1 MKSAFAARYGA
12 YAVVAGASEGLGEA
26 FAHAIA
32 ARGVGLVL
40 LARRAE
46 VLERVAA
53 AVRARHGVD
62 VRALPVDLARPD
74 FAEALREAT
83 RGVEVGLGI
92 YNAAYST
99 IDPFVDRP
107 LEDALRVIEVNCA
120 GPLRLAHALAPAM
133 IERRRGGL
141 VLMASIAGFQGVPRI
156 AAYAASKAFNTVFA
170 EGLWYELRGHGVDV
184 LAACPGAIRTPA
196 YLKTTDREVAGTM
209 DASEVASNVLDA
221 IGRGPTFVPGAVNKL
236 ARFFLGRMLS
246 RRNAVHVMGASTAHL
261 RDASRLPGR
270 SAGEAP

>member
-1 MKSAFAARYGA
+1 MSSSFATRYGS

-26 FAHAIA
+26 FAHAVA

-53 AVRARHGVD
+53 AVRGRYGVD
-62 VRALPVDLARPD
+62 VRAVPFDLGRPD
-74 FAEALREAT
+74 FADALRDAT

-92 YNAAYST
+92 YNAAYSV
-99 IDPFVDRP
+99 IDAFVDRP
-107 LEDALRVIEVNCA
+107 LEEALRVIEVNCA

-141 VLMASIAGFQGVPRI
+141 VFMASIAGFQGVPRI
-156 AAYAASKAFNTVFA
+156 ATYSASKAFNTVFA
-170 EGLWYELRGHGVDV
+170 EALWYELRGHGVDV

-209 DASEVASNVLDA
+209 DAIEVASRVLDA
-221 IGRGPTFVPGAVNKL
+221 VGDGPTFVPGAVNKL
-236 ARFFLGRMLS
+236 ARFVLGRMLS
-246 RRNAVHVMGASTAHL
+246 RRSAVNLMGANTAHL
-261 RDASRLPGR
+261 RDANRLPER
-270 SAGEAP
+270 S